1 METDTVIQKF
11 RTSLHG
17 FNRQDV
23 QQYIEQ
29 MADVHRQELNLL
41 QKQLEEA
48 QARNAELEEA
58 VSNVEIAKSDA
69 AEEEARARASL
80 ETSTQALNQTR
91 EELSQTESKL
101 TSARE
106 ELERLQAQV
115 DAMGPMAENYAK
127 LKDRVATVELEAH
140 RRAQD
145 TVDQDMAEA
154 EDIRAESERVHAETE
169 QARGEAERIRTE
181 ARRWAD
187 SVLTQY
193 SQLRRGMDS
202 LIRQARALGQ
212 TADQMGPLDKSA
224 QRLQKLVGLDQAKGK
239 P

>member
-91 EELSQTESKL
+91 EEL
-101 TSARE
+101 
-106 ELERLQAQV
+106 ERLQAQV

-145 TVDQDMAEA
+145 TVDQAMAEA

>member
-1 METDTVIQKF
+1 MAEENGRF
-11 RTSLHG
+11 RAALGG
-17 FNRQDV
+17 FNRRDV
-23 QQYIEQ
+23 AQYIEK
-29 MADVHRQELNLL
+29 MAKEHREQVEAL
-41 QKQLEEA
+41 Q
-48 QARNAELEEA
+48 AELEQTRKEKEA
-58 VSNVEIAKSDA
+58 L
-69 AEEEARARASL
+69 AEELEGLRSHSGDLADQEAKVRASL
-80 ETSTQALNQTR
+80 EESTRSLSHLR
-91 EELSQTESKL
+91 GELQVTQGHLAMAKKQL
-101 TSARE
+101 GDLQGKVAQ
-106 ELERLQAQV
+106 LE
-115 DAMGPMAENYAK
+115 PMAKQYEV

-145 TVDQDMAEA
+145 TVDQAMAEA